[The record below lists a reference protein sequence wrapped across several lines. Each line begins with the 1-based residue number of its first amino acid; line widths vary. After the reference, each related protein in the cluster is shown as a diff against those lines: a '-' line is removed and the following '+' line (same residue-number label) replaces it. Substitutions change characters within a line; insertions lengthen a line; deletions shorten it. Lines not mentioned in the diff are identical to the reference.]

1 MVMPTTR
8 RRVTAKTALL
18 MWLTVA
24 GPGLVVMLAD
34 TDAGSLIT
42 AAQSGATWGYGLLSV
57 QVILIPVVFMV
68 QELTVRLG
76 LVTGMG
82 HGELIRQ
89 RFGAGW
95 AWLSVATL
103 VVACAGAIVTEMSG
117 IAGVG
122 LMWGVRPAVSVAI
135 VAVFLI
141 AVVVS
146 GNYRRVERI
155 AIALGFFELVFLVTM
170 VLAGPDVGQVGRG
183 LLTAPI
189 TNPSYLFLV
198 AANIGAVIMPWMVFY
213 QQSAVVDKGL
223 NVSHLRSAR
232 WDTGIGAV
240 VTQLIMVGMLV
251 TVAATL
257 WAHNQ
262 KGAGLDTVQQ
272 ISDSL
277 TPYLGQFAGKVL
289 FSLGMVGAALIAAI
303 VASLTAAW
311 GIGEVTGYKRS
322 LQHRPSE
329 APWFYLVFISV
340 VLAGALV
347 VLSGVN
353 LIQLNL
359 SVQVMNALLLPIVL
373 TFLYL
378 LARRALPEPHRLA
391 GRYRWVVLG
400 VILATATLGVYSAAV
415 GILGGP

>member
-1 MVMPTTR
+1 
-8 RRVTAKTALL
+8 
-18 MWLTVA
+18 
-24 GPGLVVMLAD
+24 MLAD

>member
-1 MVMPTTR
+1 
-8 RRVTAKTALL
+8 
-18 MWLTVA
+18 MWLAVA

-57 QVILIPVVFMV
+57 QIILIPVVFIV

-89 RFGAGW
+89 RFGVGW
-95 AWLSVATL
+95 AWVSISTL
-103 VVACAGAIVTEMSG
+103 VIACAGAIVTEMSG
-117 IAGVG
+117 IEGVG
-122 LMWGVRPAVSVAI
+122 LLWGINPVVSVFA
-135 VAVFLI
+135 VAAFLI
-141 AVVVS
+141 AIVLS
-146 GNYRRVERI
+146 GNYRRVERV
-155 AIALGFFELVFLVTM
+155 ALAFGLFELVFLVTM
-170 VLAGPDVGQVGRG
+170 VMAGPRAAEVGHG
-183 LLTAPI
+183 LLTAPV

-223 NVSHLRSAR
+223 TVANLRSAR

-240 VTQLIMVGMLV
+240 ITQLIMIGMLI

-257 WAHNQ
+257 WSHHQ
-262 KGAGLDTVQQ
+262 DGHGLTTVQQ
-272 ISDSL
+272 ISEAL
-277 TPYLGQFAGKVL
+277 TPYLGAFAGKVL

-322 LQHRPSE
+322 LENRPRE
-329 APWFYLVFISV
+329 APWFYLVYIAV
-340 VLAGALV
+340 VSAGAVV

-378 LARRALPEPHRLA
+378 LARRALPAPYRLA
-391 GRYRWVVLG
+391 GRYRWVVLV
-400 VILATATLGVYSAAV
+400 VIVATAALGVYSAIS
-415 GILGGP
+415 GIFGGR